1 MEQPQLL
8 HDPNFPLFK
17 TPSSPAVTTTATHKP
32 LSTTPITTTS
42 NGERREDH
50 SVETAAT
57 VAADAEAFG
66 DLGLA
71 EWAVKTCRELGMRR
85 PRPVQRRCIPRVLE
99 GRHVLGI
106 DETGSGKTAAFALPI
121 LHRLAEHPFGV
132 FALVVTP
139 TRELAFQLAE
149 QFRALGSAV
158 HLRITVVVGGMDM
171 LRQTKELAARPH
183 LVIATPGRIHAL
195 LRNNPDIPPVFS
207 RTKFL
212 VLDEADRVLD
222 VGFQEELRFIFQC
235 LPENRQN
242 LFFSATTT
250 SNLQKLRERYQ
261 DKMYVYEAYEGFKTV
276 ETLKQQA
283 IFIPK
288 KVKDVYLMHI
298 LAKMEDM
305 GIRSAIV
312 FISTCRDCHRL
323 SLMLE
328 VLDQEAAALYSFKS
342 QAQRLEALH
351 QFKSGKVSILLAT
364 DVASRGLDIP
374 TVALVINYDVPRFP
388 RDYIHRVGRTARAGR
403 GGLALSLVT
412 QNDVDLIHEIE
423 ALIEK
428 QLEMIE
434 YKENEVLSLMKKVFS
449 AKNVAEMKMIDDGFE
464 EKAKERK
471 KQKLKML
478 ADKGLLNKRS
488 KKRKRNKEFA
498 EEGEEQKNEVFTVR
512 NVTEMKRMDEDGIEE
527 KAEEGG
533 IQKLKMRTQKGLSK
547 KKKLKERNNEFADEG
562 KKQKKEKVEAL
573 ADIAT
578 PKKRSKKRQ

>member
-1 MEQPQLL
+1 MKRSRRENGDDDGHGDEQGGGKNKIREGAESRHSQGYALAVPQTQES
-8 HDPNFPLFK
+8 HQRTAADDRED
-17 TPSSPAVTTTATHKP
+17 SDGTATDSK
-32 LSTTPITTTS
+32 TF
-42 NGERREDH
+42 D
-50 SVETAAT
+50 
-57 VAADAEAFG
+57 
-66 DLGLA
+66 DLGLP
-71 EWAVKTCRELGMRR
+71 EWAVKTCRELGMRM
-85 PRPVQRRCIPRVLE
+85 PRRVQQRCIPPVLE

-171 LRQTKELAARPH
+171 LKQAKDLVARPH
-183 LVIATPGRIHAL
+183 LVIATPGRIHVL
-195 LRNNPDIPPVFS
+195 LRDNPDISAVFS

-222 VGFQEELRFIFQC
+222 VCFQEELKFIFQC

-242 LFFSATTT
+242 LLFSATTT
-250 SNLQKLRERYQ
+250 SNLQKLREHYQ

-276 ETLKQQA
+276 QSLKQQA

-298 LAKMEDM
+298 LSKMEDM
-305 GIRSAIV
+305 EIRSAIV

-342 QAQRLEALH
+342 QTQRLEALH

-364 DVASRGLDIP
+364 DVASRGLDIA
-374 TVALVINYDVPRFP
+374 TVDLVINYDVPRFP

-412 QNDVDLIHEIE
+412 QNDVELIHEIE

-434 YKENEVLSLMKKVFS
+434 YKESEALSLMKKC
-449 AKNVAEMKMIDDGFE
+449 
-464 EKAKERK
+464 
-471 KQKLKML
+471 
-478 ADKGLLNKRS
+478 
-488 KKRKRNKEFA
+488 
-498 EEGEEQKNEVFTVR
+498 
-512 NVTEMKRMDEDGIEE
+512 
-527 KAEEGG
+527 
-533 IQKLKMRTQKGLSK
+533 
-547 KKKLKERNNEFADEG
+547 
-562 KKQKKEKVEAL
+562 
-573 ADIAT
+573 
-578 PKKRSKKRQ
+578 

>member
-1 MEQPQLL
+1 MKRSRRENGDDDGHGDAEGGGKNKIREGAEPRHSQGYALPVPQTQESHQRTAADGREDL
-8 HDPNFPLFK
+8 DG
-17 TPSSPAVTTTATHKP
+17 TATDSK
-32 LSTTPITTTS
+32 TF
-42 NGERREDH
+42 D
-50 SVETAAT
+50 
-57 VAADAEAFG
+57 
-66 DLGLA
+66 DLGLP
-71 EWAVKTCRELGMRR
+71 EWAVKTCRELGMRM
-85 PRPVQRRCIPRVLE
+85 PRRVQQRCIPPVLE

-171 LRQTKELAARPH
+171 LKQAKDLVARPH
-183 LVIATPGRIHAL
+183 LVIATPGRIHVL
-195 LRNNPDIPPVFS
+195 LRDNPDISAVFS

-222 VGFQEELRFIFQC
+222 VCFQEELKFIFQC

-242 LFFSATTT
+242 LLFSATTT
-250 SNLQKLRERYQ
+250 SNLQKLREHYQ

-276 ETLKQQA
+276 QSLKQQV

-298 LAKMEDM
+298 LSKMEDM

-342 QAQRLEALH
+342 QTQRLEALH

-364 DVASRGLDIP
+364 DVASRGLDIA
-374 TVALVINYDVPRFP
+374 TVDLVINYDVPRFP

-412 QNDVDLIHEIE
+412 QNDVELIHEIE

-434 YKENEVLSLMKKVFS
+434 YKESEALSLMKKVFS
-449 AKNVAEMKMIDDGFE
+449 AKNVAEMRMIDDGFE

-471 KQKLKML
+471 KQKLKTL
-478 ADKGLLNKRS
+478 AEKGLLNKNKRRKQS
-488 KKRKRNKEFA
+488 KEFSEEGKEVFGAKNVEEMKTKTENTKRFVKEKKVKRKK
-498 EEGEEQKNEVFTVR
+498 
-512 NVTEMKRMDEDGIEE
+512 
-527 KAEEGG
+527 
-533 IQKLKMRTQKGLSK
+533 
-547 KKKLKERNNEFADEG
+547 
-562 KKQKKEKVEAL
+562 
-573 ADIAT
+573 
-578 PKKRSKKRQ
+578 

>member
-1 MEQPQLL
+1 MDQSQLL

-17 TPSSPAVTTTATHKP
+17 TPRKTPSSPAVTTTATNKP
-32 LSTTPITTTS
+32 PSTAANPTS
-42 NGERREDH
+42 NGERIEDH
-50 SVETAAT
+50 PDETAT
-57 VAADAEAFG
+57 DTDADAETFG

-85 PRPVQRRCIPRVLE
+85 PRGVQRRCIPRVLE
-99 GRHVLGI
+99 GRHVLGV

-171 LRQTKELAARPH
+171 LRQAKELAARPH

-250 SNLQKLRERYQ
+250 SNLQKLRGRYQ

-298 LAKMEDM
+298 LDKMEDM
-305 GIRSAIV
+305 GIRSAI
-312 FISTCRDCHRL
+312 FPNCRDCHRL

-364 DVASRGLDIP
+364 DVASRGLDIR
-374 TVALVINYDVPRFP
+374 TVDLVINYDVPRFP

-434 YKENEVLSLMKKVFS
+434 YKENDALSLMKKVFS

-478 ADKGLLNKRS
+478 EEKGLLTKRS

-498 EEGEEQKNEVFTVR
+498 EEGKEQKKEVLTAR
-512 NVTEMKRMDEDGIEE
+512 NVAEMKMMDEGGIEE

-533 IQKLKMRTQKGLSK
+533 KQKLRTEKGLSK
-547 KKKLKERNNEFADEG
+547 KKKSKERRQESAEEG
-562 KKQKKEKVEAL
+562 KKQRKEEVEPL

>member
-1 MEQPQLL
+1 MEEPPQHL
-8 HDPNFPLFK
+8 HDQNFPLFK
-17 TPSSPAVTTTATHKP
+17 PTRKKPSLNLSPPATTPNPNHPTSEDTSTTADTF
-32 LSTTPITTTS
+32 
-42 NGERREDH
+42 
-50 SVETAAT
+50 A
-57 VAADAEAFG
+57 

-71 EWAVKTCRELGMRR
+71 EWVGKTCKELGIRKPRR
-85 PRPVQRRCIPRVLE
+85 VQSQCIPRVLE

-149 QFRALGSAV
+149 QFRALGSSL
-158 HLRITVVVGGMDM
+158 HLRIAVVVGGMDM
-171 LRQTKELAARPH
+171 LKQTKELVARPH
-183 LVIATPGRIHAL
+183 LVIATPGRIHLL
-195 LRNNPDIPPVFS
+195 LRDNPDIAPVFS

-222 VGFQEELRFIFQC
+222 VGFQEELKFIFQC
-235 LPENRQN
+235 LPEKRQN

-250 SNLQKLRERYQ
+250 NNLQKLRERYQ
-261 DKMYVYEAYEGFKTV
+261 DKLYVYEAYEGFKTV
-276 ETLKQQA
+276 ETLAQQA

-288 KVKDVYLMHI
+288 KVKDVYLLHI
-298 LAKMEDM
+298 LSKMEDM
-305 GIRSAIV
+305 GIRSAII

-342 QAQRLEALH
+342 QAQRLEALNH
-351 QFKSGKVSILLAT
+351 FKSGKVSILLAT

-374 TVALVINYDVPRFP
+374 TVDLVINYDVPRFP

-412 QNDVDLIHEIE
+412 QNDVDLIREIE
-423 ALIEK
+423 VLIER
-428 QLEMIE
+428 QLEMVE
-434 YKENEVLSLMKKVFS
+434 YKENEVLSHMKKVFS

-478 ADKGLLNKRS
+478 AEKGLLKKRS

-498 EEGEEQKNEVFTVR
+498 EEGEKQEKEVSSSKDVP
-512 NVTEMKRMDEDGIEE
+512 EMKTMDGDGGFEE
-527 KAEEGG
+527 KAEE
-533 IQKLKMRTQKGLSK
+533 Q
-547 KKKLKERNNEFADEG
+547 
-562 KKQKKEKVEAL
+562 KKQKQKMLSEKGLLKKKSKKRKGNKEFAEEGNKQKNEGVEAL

-578 PKKRSKKRQ
+578 LKKRGKKRVN

>member
-1 MEQPQLL
+1 MDQSQLL

-17 TPSSPAVTTTATHKP
+17 TPRKTPSSPAVTTTATNKP
-32 LSTTPITTTS
+32 PSTAANPTS
-42 NGERREDH
+42 DGERIEDH
-50 SVETAAT
+50 PDETAT
-57 VAADAEAFG
+57 VADTDTDADAETFG

-85 PRPVQRRCIPRVLE
+85 PRGVQRRCIPRVLE
-99 GRHVLGI
+99 GRHVLGV

-171 LRQTKELAARPH
+171 LRQAKELAARPH

-250 SNLQKLRERYQ
+250 SNLQKLRGRYQ

-298 LAKMEDM
+298 LDKMEDM

-364 DVASRGLDIP
+364 DVASRGLDIR
-374 TVALVINYDVPRFP
+374 TVDLVINYDVPRFP

-434 YKENEVLSLMKKVFS
+434 YKENDALSLMKKVFS

-478 ADKGLLNKRS
+478 EEKGLLTKRS

-498 EEGEEQKNEVFTVR
+498 EEG
-512 NVTEMKRMDEDGIEE
+512 
-527 KAEEGG
+527 
-533 IQKLKMRTQKGLSK
+533 
-547 KKKLKERNNEFADEG
+547 KE
-562 KKQKKEKVEAL
+562 QKKEECGRNE
-573 ADIAT
+573 DDG
-578 PKKRSKKRQ
+578 

>member
-1 MEQPQLL
+1 MDQPQLL
-8 HDPNFPLFK
+8 HDPTFPLFK
-17 TPSSPAVTTTATHKP
+17 IPSKTPPKPPSLPTAAATAT
-32 LSTTPITTTS
+32 
-42 NGERREDH
+42 
-50 SVETAAT
+50 AT
-57 VAADAEAFG
+57 VAAAERVETPDADADTFE

-71 EWAVKTCRELGMRR
+71 EWAVTTCRELGMRK
-85 PRPVQRRCIPRVLE
+85 PRRVQQRCIPRVLE

-158 HLRITVVVGGMDM
+158 RLRIAVVVGGMDM

-183 LVIATPGRIHAL
+183 LVIATPGRIHLL
-195 LRNNPDIPPVFS
+195 LRDNPDIPPVFS
-207 RTKFL
+207 RTKYL

-222 VGFQEELRFIFQC
+222 VGFQEELKFIFQC

-250 SNLQKLRERYQ
+250 SNLQKLRDRYR
-261 DKMYVYEAYEGFKTV
+261 DKMYVFEAYEGFKTV
-276 ETLKQQA
+276 ETLKQQV
-283 IFIPK
+283 IFIPR

-298 LAKMEDM
+298 LSKMEDM
-305 GIRSAIV
+305 DIRSAIV
-312 FISTCRDCHRL
+312 FVSTCRDCHRL

-351 QFKSGKVSILLAT
+351 QFKSGKVSVLLAT

-374 TVALVINYDVPRFP
+374 TVDLVINYDVPRFP

-412 QNDVDLIHEIE
+412 QNDVELIREIE
-423 ALIEK
+423 ALIER

-434 YKENEVLSLMKKVFS
+434 YKENEALSLMKKVFS

-464 EKAKERK
+464 DKAKERK

-478 ADKGLLNKRS
+478 AEKGLLKKRS

-498 EEGEEQKNEVFTVR
+498 EEGEEQKKQVFSAKDVA
-512 NVTEMKRMDEDGIEE
+512 EMKMTV
-527 KAEEGG
+527 EEGIG
-533 IQKLKMRTQKGLSK
+533 KKAKKGGKQKLKMPTEKGLLK
-547 KKKLKERNNEFADEG
+547 KKKVEG
-562 KKQKKEKVEAL
+562 KK
-573 ADIAT
+573 
-578 PKKRSKKRQ
+578 